1 MAASFN
7 NIEKIKSHFIKMG
20 HPYFLIS
27 EDKKTIFAIN
37 STENDIELAAELLE
51 EALED
56 KDHTKPYHIYCFDK
70 VLKGGLQIPTKASN
84 VIYFSYQRQR
94 PEYSGEQ
101 KSQYYGGVYDLIR
114 RQDEKI
120 DKLTELLAAQN
131 QVEEVEEE
139 EVKDSMQNNF
149 LGAILGNPAVQNI
162 IANLLTN
169 ITANVVTNQAQ
180 NNMQTQF
187 QRPTHL
193 AGADLETTELDIAE
207 ILETLFDKGVTIE
220 HLRKLASYPKAK
232 ITMLLTM
239 L

>member
-7 NIEKIKSHFIKMG
+7 NTEKLKAHFIKMG

-37 STENDIELAAELLE
+37 STENDIENAADLLA

-84 VIYFSYQRQR
+84 VIYFSYQKEK
-94 PEYSGEQ
+94 PAYTPEQ
-101 KSQYYGGVYDLIR
+101 KQMYYGGIYDLIR
-114 RQDEKI
+114 KQDEQIAELKQLI
-120 DKLTELLAAQN
+120 LTQN
-131 QVEEVEEE
+131 NDEEESEE
-139 EVKDSMQNNF
+139 EVKESMQSNF
-149 LGAILGNPAVQNI
+149 LGALLGNPAVHNI

-169 ITANVVTNQAQ
+169 ITANMMTNKANTVPQ
-180 NNMQTQF
+180 NYV
-187 QRPTHL
+187 RPTHL
-193 AGADLETTELDIAE
+193 AGAEIETTELEIAE

>member
-37 STENDIELAAELLE
+37 STENDIELAADLLE

-56 KDHTKPYHIYCFDK
+56 KDHSKPYHIYCFDK

-120 DKLTELLAAQN
+120 DKLNEVIAAQN
-131 QVEEVEEE
+131 QIEEVEVEEV
-139 EVKDSMQNNF
+139 KGSMQGNF
-149 LGAILGNPAVQNI
+149 LGALLGNPAVQSI

-180 NNMQTQF
+180 NNMQTF

-193 AGADLETTELDIAE
+193 AGADIETTELEIAQ
-207 ILETLFDKGVTIE
+207 ILEALFDKGVTIE